1 MILAKDLDE
10 ACEIA
15 NYISPEHLELSVE
28 NPQEWAK
35 KIRHAGAIF
44 MGRYTSESLGRLL
57 SQAPTTFYRPA
68 ARRVSLLLWEH
79 MISKNAPV

>member
-35 KIRHAGAIF
+35 KNPPRR
-44 MGRYTSESLGRLL
+44 RYFHGTL
-57 SQAPTTFYRPA
+57 Y
-68 ARRVSLLLWEH
+68 
-79 MISKNAPV
+79 